1 MKRKLLL
8 AFLVSIPVILISIVI
23 ILRLTA
29 QPSNEELIKRLKEI
43 KAYTTDVEF
52 VIMNSRDEERQ
63 ETKQYYIK
71 DTGGRIDFG
80 EERTKIYKDD
90 KILVKDNI
98 SNKELYMEEA
108 MDDLYSLSF
117 LNNLLSYP
125 IDSEGIKEGQE
136 EWGDTEYIEFTS
148 ELFLNNYNLNK
159 AKVFIDKNERIPIGV
174 IIYDR
179 NNKDRVRIV
188 YKNFEKLK
196 QLDQEFLN

>member
-8 AFLVSIPVILISIVI
+8 GFLVSIPVILISIVI

-29 QPSNEELIKRLKEI
+29 QPTNEELIERLKGI
-43 KAYTTDVEF
+43 KAYTTNVEF
-52 VIMNSRDEERQ
+52 VIINSRDEERQ

-80 EERTKIYKDD
+80 EERTKIYKGDR
-90 KILVKDNI
+90 ILVKDNI
-98 SNKELYMEEA
+98 SNKEFYMKEE

-159 AKVFIDKNERIPIGV
+159 AKVFIDKNEGVPIGV
-174 IIYDR
+174 IIFDR
-179 NNKDRVRIV
+179 NNNDRVRIV
-188 YKNFEKLK
+188 YRNFEKLK

>member
-8 AFLVSIPVILISIVI
+8 GFLVSIPVILISIVI
-23 ILRLTA
+23 IFRLTA
-29 QPSNEELIKRLKEI
+29 QPTNEELIERLKEI
-43 KAYTTDVEF
+43 KAYTADVEF

-98 SNKELYMEEA
+98 SNKEFYMEEE

-117 LNNLLSYP
+117 LNNLLSYSV
-125 IDSEGIKEGQE
+125 DSEGIKEGQE
-136 EWGDTEYIEFTS
+136 EWGDTEYIEFTC

-159 AKVFIDKNERIPIGV
+159 AKVFIDKNERVPIGV
-174 IIYDR
+174 IIFDR

>member
-8 AFLVSIPVILISIVI
+8 GFLVSIPVILIVIVI

-29 QPSNEELIKRLKEI
+29 QPTNEELIERLKGI

-71 DTGGRIDFG
+71 DVGGRIDFG

-90 KILVKDNI
+90 RILVKDNI
-98 SNKELYMEEA
+98 SDKEFYMEDE

-148 ELFLNNYNLNK
+148 ELFLNNHNLNK
-159 AKVFIDKNERIPIGV
+159 AKVFIDKNQRVPIGV
-174 IIYDR
+174 IIFDR
-179 NNKDRVRIV
+179 NNNDRVRIV

>member
-8 AFLVSIPVILISIVI
+8 GFLVSIPVILISIVI

-29 QPSNEELIKRLKEI
+29 QPTNKELIEGLKGI

-52 VIMNSRDEERQ
+52 IIMNSRDEERQ

-98 SNKELYMEEA
+98 SNKEIYMEEA

-125 IDSEGIKEGQE
+125 IDIEGIKEGQE

-179 NNKDRVRIV
+179 NNKDRVRII

>member
-8 AFLVSIPVILISIVI
+8 GFLVSIPVILISIVI

-29 QPSNEELIKRLKEI
+29 QPTNEELIERLKGI
-43 KAYTTDVEF
+43 KAYTTNVEF
-52 VIMNSRDEERQ
+52 VIINSRDEERQ

-98 SNKELYMEEA
+98 SNKEFYMKEE

-159 AKVFIDKNERIPIGV
+159 AKVFIDKNEGVPIGV
-174 IIYDR
+174 IIFDR
-179 NNKDRVRIV
+179 NNNDRVRIV
-188 YKNFEKLK
+188 YRNFEKLK
-196 QLDQEFLN
+196 QLDQEILN

>member
-8 AFLVSIPVILISIVI
+8 GFLVSIPVILISIVI

-29 QPSNEELIKRLKEI
+29 QPTNEELIGGLKGI

-52 VIMNSRDEERQ
+52 IIMNSRDEERQ

-80 EERTKIYKDD
+80 EERTKIYKDG

-98 SNKELYMEEA
+98 SNKELYMEEE